1 MGRYYEEFL
10 MGEVVET
17 PARTVTEAD
26 VVNFA
31 GLSGDFNPLHTDSK
45 FAATTQFGQR
55 IAHGLLG
62 LAFVSG
68 LLGRLNLFDGTAL
81 AFVELRWKFLR
92 PVYFGDTLRARQT
105 VVERRET
112 RSPKSGMVT
121 FQVDL
126 VNQHEEIVQSG
137 QRVLMIARRASKP
150 ASET

>member
-1 MGRYYEEFL
+1 

-31 GLSGDFNPLHTDSK
+31 GLSGYFNPLHTDSE
-45 FAATTQFGQR
+45 FAAASQFGQR

-68 LLGRLNLFDGTAL
+68 LLGRLNLFDGTGL
-81 AFVELRWKFLR
+81 AFVELRWKFLQ
-92 PVYFGDTLRARQT
+92 PVYFGDTLRVRQT

-121 FQVDL
+121 FQIDL

-137 QRVLMIARRASKP
+137 QRVLMIARRPSEP
-150 ASET
+150 ASEA